1 MKLLS
6 QSEFHCVR
14 ILLITDAWHPQKNGV
29 VVTLTTVLEHLKH
42 DEVLVVHPGI
52 AGAKPA
58 VRIYHDIQLVRNP
71 FHVVGKCLDAFE
83 PDRIHLVTEG
93 PLGIAGRLICARR
106 GLPFTTSYHTRL
118 PEYAW
123 HLYRI
128 PPFLVRA
135 GLRWFH
141 GRSSKVLVPTPS
153 LLAQLRYPN
162 AVLWARGVD
171 LERFYPE
178 QVERPPGPTLLYVG
192 RVSKEKNLDA
202 FCTLTGYRRLIVG
215 DGPYRETLQRRN
227 PDVHFAGHMPHD
239 RLRAWYNRADLFV
252 FPSRA
257 DTFGLV
263 MLEAMACGL
272 PVVAYNVTGPKDVV
286 QDNQTGCLGDDLAA
300 NVTRALAQRKEL
312 SRNALAYARGQ
323 SWANIADQ
331 FTWHIRE
338 L

>member
-1 MKLLS
+1 MKLPSHLGNA
-6 QSEFHCVR
+6 CVK

-29 VVTLTTVLEHLKH
+29 VVTLTTVLNYIGRH
-42 DEVLVVHPGI
+42 EVLVVHPAI

-71 FHVVGKCLDAFE
+71 FHVVAKYLDAFE

-93 PLGIAGRLICARR
+93 PLGLAGRLICARR

-118 PEYAW
+118 PEYGW

-128 PPFLVRA
+128 PPFLARA

-141 GRSSKVLVPTPS
+141 GGSRKVLVPTASLAEQLGYRNS
-153 LLAQLRYPN
+153 LL
-162 AVLWARGVD
+162 WGRGVD

-178 QVERPPGPTLLYVG
+178 PVERPPEPTLLYVG

-202 FCTLTGYRRLIVG
+202 FCALTGYRRIMVG
-215 DGPYRETLQRRN
+215 DGPHRTCLEKRY
-227 PDVHFAGHMPHD
+227 PDVHFAGHVPHD
-239 RLRAWYNRADLFV
+239 GLRAWYNRADLFV
-252 FPSRA
+252 FPSRT

-272 PVVAYNVTGPKDVV
+272 PVAAYNVTGPKDVV
-286 QDNQTGCLGDDLAA
+286 QNDVTGCLGDDLAA
-300 NVTRALAQRKEL
+300 NVMRALARRREL
-312 SRNALAYARGQ
+312 SHNALAYARGQ
-323 SWANIADQ
+323 SWCNIADQ
-331 FTWHIRE
+331 FARHICE